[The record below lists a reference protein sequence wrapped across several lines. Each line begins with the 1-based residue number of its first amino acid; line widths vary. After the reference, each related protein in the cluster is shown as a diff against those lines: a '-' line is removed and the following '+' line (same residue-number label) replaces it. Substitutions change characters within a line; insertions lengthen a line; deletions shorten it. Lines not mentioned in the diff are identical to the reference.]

1 MGTKRP
7 TTDEADRHLL
17 ADIAGAKVDDGGPAF
32 PTTTFQRVGELEEGV
47 STGGMTLRDYFAAKA
62 MAAMIGLCSEA
73 NRDTRPSERGNGCVG
88 ALGFTRPNMDEIW
101 SDLNE
106 DEPDHKGSAIAC
118 AAYAIADAMLAAR
131 NGGAS

>member
-62 MAAMIGLCSEA
+62 MAKVDFDEMFSKHWTSKEQAEFDGDNIKRSC
-73 NRDTRPSERGNGCVG
+73 NR
-88 ALGFTRPNMDEIW
+88 
-101 SDLNE
+101 
-106 DEPDHKGSAIAC
+106 
-118 AAYAIADAMLAAR
+118 AYAIADAMLAAR

>member
-47 STGGMTLRDYFAAKA
+47 SSGGMTLRDYFAAKVLPNIWTYSA
-62 MAAMIGLCSEA
+62 RLTGPVAVKVIDAAPSAEA
-73 NRDTRPSERGNGCVG
+73 IRAIVESPD
-88 ALGFTRPNMDEIW
+88 FTVFD
-101 SDLNE
+101 
-106 DEPDHKGSAIAC
+106 SAVN
-118 AAYAIADAMLAAR
+118 AAIVEEAYRVSDAMLKAR
-131 NGGAS
+131 KGGA